1 MKSIYSF
8 IKLQESAA
16 DNTRDVMFTIYDDQG
31 NTVSELDDDS
41 KFQKI
46 EYTYKDE
53 FQFLLGKTDDK
64 WFLWAGKPGV
74 VAYSDPPYKEI
85 DTKQTS
91 EAINLASKEIGTY
104 IDKHTDSKSNK
115 QSDKP

>member
-64 WFLWAGKPGV
+64 WFLWAGKPGI

-104 IDKHTDSKSNK
+104 IDKHTKTDDTK
-115 QSDKP
+115 QSDKQ

>member
-16 DNTRDVMFTIYDDQG
+16 DNTRDVVFNIYDDQG
-31 NTVSELDDDS
+31 NIVSELKDDS

-53 FQFLLGKTDDK
+53 FQFLLGKTDNK
-64 WFLWAGKPGV
+64 WFLWVGKPGV

-91 EAINLASKEIGTY
+91 EAINLASKEIGVY

>member
-16 DNTRDVMFTIYDDQG
+16 DNTRDVVFNIYDEQG

-46 EYTYKDE
+46 EYTYNDE
-53 FQFLLGKTDDK
+53 FQFLLGKTDNK
-64 WFLWAGKPGV
+64 WYLWVGKPGV
-74 VAYSDPPYKEI
+74 VAYSDPPYKEL

-104 IDKHTDSKSNK
+104 INKHTEDDTTDGNTK
-115 QSDKP
+115 